1 MSRRHYTYEA
11 DWRPYAFPEESAGF
25 STEEEL
31 RAAYTPVRLEAGGTL
46 PAGGM
51 PILSDGVRAVIN
63 IENEM
68 TMIFGATASKKTR
81 TLILP
86 LMSILAL
93 ARESMVVMD
102 IKGELSNGV
111 SFPQIQ
117 ALLAAM
123 GYDCRFLNFRDKDGD
138 GYNLLLEPYRLYRSG
153 RRDEAAKLVN
163 DIAESLSTFYHG
175 TKADPFWEMTAKQ
188 FLVSTAIL
196 LFRLCRRPEQINM
209 LTLASYTDTRS
220 CQLLEQ
226 VADVL
231 DQDQNDNIMTM
242 LRSVLSE
249 PDKTKMSTLAT
260 VNSMLTSFVTDEK
273 LLRMFDR
280 LGRRDDETPFVVEW
294 FTKHGIEVW
303 SAMEGQQRFETH
315 VDKLMNYIR
324 FWQASGESLKTSVR
338 TKTRSE
344 QLTEQG
350 LYTGGTVPYG
360 YHLVHRGRMN
370 KRNKPVYDLE
380 IDEKEAEVVQL
391 IFQKYV
397 REGYGAQRI
406 SRYLGEVNIRA
417 RSGKSIPNC
426 SIVRMLKNVMYTGII
441 KNGESQSAPIPELQI
456 IDEDTFARAQQMM
469 RDRTTHHSTTPFNS
483 KGQSLLVGNI
493 YCGHCGNRLTLTT
506 SGRRTKK
513 KDAEHCDPRLRY
525 LCHFKVRHPDECDGQ
540 SGYGVRKVD
549 EIVKSVICAELA
561 GLKAIPESTIV
572 SRQQKVELRQAK
584 AEVAQLQEELEKKQ
598 AEIADFRAETIKVIR
613 GESKF
618 SADLLNG
625 LLDEA
630 EKSSQETEEKLRQA
644 RDRVEELMETAASIK
659 KEYQK
664 ILTWADLFEMGSFA
678 EQKVIA
684 AQLIKSVKL
693 YRGYR
698 IEIEFNISFEDFQ
711 HFSWYENGKGEDTP
725 PASPAHMFA

>member
-138 GYNLLLEPYRLYRSG
+138 GYNLLLEPYRLYTAG
-153 RRDEAAKLVN
+153 QRDEAVKLVN
-163 DIAESLSTFYHG
+163 DIAEALSAFYHG

-196 LFRLCRRPEQINM
+196 LFRMCRRPEQINM

-273 LLRMFDR
+273 LLRMLSHSTFDLR
-280 LGRRDDETPFVVEW
+280 DLYKRPTVLFLVVPDEVETYSRIVGLLLQQISATLVSDAYELGGALPRRVNFLCDEFCNYYVPGMDRNISAHRSRNIRWYLVCQSAKQLQARYPREADTILANCSNLYFLNSPELPLLEYLSRRAGNTEVTPDGKPRPILRVEDLQGLKKGWTHTQVYFTSGNRHFV
-294 FTKHGIEVW
+294 
-303 SAMEGQQRFETH
+303 SAMPDISQYRFLEGYTSFTPTPANSFPA
-315 VDKLMNYIR
+315 VPVYT
-324 FWQASGESLKTSVR
+324 ASEMLEDAR
-338 TKTRSE
+338 A
-344 QLTEQG
+344 L
-350 LYTGGTVPYG
+350 
-360 YHLVHRGRMN
+360 RGR
-370 KRNKPVYDLE
+370 PGGGVP
-380 IDEKEAEVVQL
+380 
-391 IFQKYV
+391 
-397 REGYGAQRI
+397 
-406 SRYLGEVNIRA
+406 
-417 RSGKSIPNC
+417 SGN
-426 SIVRMLKNVMYTGII
+426 
-441 KNGESQSAPIPELQI
+441 
-456 IDEDTFARAQQMM
+456 
-469 RDRTTHHSTTPFNS
+469 
-483 KGQSLLVGNI
+483 
-493 YCGHCGNRLTLTT
+493 
-506 SGRRTKK
+506 
-513 KDAEHCDPRLRY
+513 
-525 LCHFKVRHPDECDGQ
+525 
-540 SGYGVRKVD
+540 
-549 EIVKSVICAELA
+549 
-561 GLKAIPESTIV
+561 
-572 SRQQKVELRQAK
+572 
-584 AEVAQLQEELEKKQ
+584 
-598 AEIADFRAETIKVIR
+598 
-613 GESKF
+613 
-618 SADLLNG
+618 
-625 LLDEA
+625 LDE
-630 EKSSQETEEKLRQA
+630 
-644 RDRVEELMETAASIK
+644 
-659 KEYQK
+659 
-664 ILTWADLFEMGSFA
+664 LFG
-678 EQKVIA
+678 
-684 AQLIKSVKL
+684 
-693 YRGYR
+693 
-698 IEIEFNISFEDFQ
+698 D
-711 HFSWYENGKGEDTP
+711 D
-725 PASPAHMFA
+725 